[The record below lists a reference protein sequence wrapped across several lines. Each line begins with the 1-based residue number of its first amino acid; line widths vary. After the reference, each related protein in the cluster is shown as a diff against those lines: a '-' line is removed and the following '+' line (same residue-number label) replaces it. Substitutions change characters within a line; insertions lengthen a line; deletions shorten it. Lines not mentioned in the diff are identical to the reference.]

1 MIKCKRIIVKL
12 IVLAMIFVS
21 SCATNELEV
30 NETGSISSLIE
41 TSQTEIT
48 INEEVEITDLSEVTE
63 TTMHD
68 PIHIM
73 PQIEIDDVLPDGEYL
88 AGILEF
94 DEDCAGADFVING
107 YYALPEDEVLNFE
120 NGDIIKWGDEEREV
134 VEVTTDNGYT
144 FLSFDDFYFF
154 QNQGNGFCY
163 LRGDYDEI
171 PFYRIS
177 DSFHLYFS
185 DDVSI
190 FDEVSILGLIDSYSR
205 EDALKN
211 AYIYDSVD
219 HLRNDMIIVRE
230 QNYHYLAGEEYW
242 VGIHI
247 VVEDGYVKEMYL
259 NPSQHQSWIPYELM
273 QQLRPQ
279 ESEQ

>member
-1 MIKCKRIIVKL
+1 MIGYKKKIVVL
-12 IVLAMIFVS
+12 IVLAMIFVP
-21 SCATNELEV
+21 SCSTTKP
-30 NETGSISSLIE
+30 TGSETISGISSIE
-41 TSQTEIT
+41 TSLEEIVVTE
-48 INEEVEITDLSEVTE
+48 EIEISDSSEVTE
-63 TTMHD
+63 TTVHD

-120 NGDIIKWGDEEREV
+120 NGDIIRWGDEEREV

-177 DSFHLYFS
+177 DSFHLNFS
-185 DDVSI
+185 TDVSI
-190 FDEVSILGLIDSYSR
+190 YDDMSILGLNDSYNR
-205 EDALKN
+205 DDALKN

-247 VVEDGYVKEMYL
+247 VVKDGCVKEMYL